1 LALFSPINFTFLA
14 VFFPPLVNTMG
25 LPLMTTPMTGT
36 TVPSF
41 CGEVPRKMVSSTN
54 RLFPLTKGW
63 NLSLLSAVRR
73 EGLTGGTLLVVE
85 GVVVEVPTVA
95 FFGSSEAWL
104 TARSCN
110 CFPGRKNV
118 AWTWISCG
126 FPQPAKAAKGM
137 TKKPT
142 AKIAR
147 TNRPATFVNLD
158 GLIWLRETCFMVVS
172 FSLTVLRGS
181 ENGLDGRKT
190 SFRESHQLS
199 VFYQTGSHY
208 VSEYVTTQQECS

>member
-1 LALFSPINFTFLA
+1 LFLFSPINFTFLA

-25 LPLMTTPMTGT
+25 LPLMTTPRTGT
-36 TVPSF
+36 NVPSF
-41 CGEVPRKMVSSTN
+41 CGELPMKMVSSTN
-54 RLFPLTKGW
+54 RLFPSIKGTNLT
-63 NLSLLSAVRR
+63 LPSAARK
-73 EGLTGGTLLVVE
+73 EGGSLLVVE
-85 GVVVEVPTVA
+85 GVVVVVPTVA
-95 FFGSSEAWL
+95 FFGSSEFWL

-110 CFPGRKNV
+110 CFPGIKNV
-118 AWTWISCG
+118 AWTWISFG
-126 FPQPAKAAKGM
+126 FPQPAKAAKGK

-208 VSEYVTTQQECS
+208 VSEYVTTQQKCS